1 MKWGRLWPSSLLTY
15 ILLFLYSPG
24 KQSTAVIT
32 SGDTWTEGRKQ
43 ALRYVVCPLLKR
55 THCLIPISEM
65 PRESFGIMGSII
77 TCQEVRP
84 YLGSRLQLTRL
95 HQLSHPTRYEAWLV
109 VQNANPLVL
118 AFPVVLQRE
127 GTRLGEPVRL
137 SLANL
142 DQVEL
147 RL

>member
-1 MKWGRLWPSSLLTY
+1 M
-15 ILLFLYSPG
+15 
-24 KQSTAVIT
+24 
-32 SGDTWTEGRKQ
+32 
-43 ALRYVVCPLLKR
+43 PL
-55 THCLIPISEM
+55 
-65 PRESFGIMGSII
+65 ESFGIMGSII

-84 YLGSRLQLTRL
+84 YLGSRLQLTF
-95 HQLSHPTRYEAWLV
+95 A
-109 VQNANPLVL
+109 L